1 MSERPNVTRLRADTG
16 RVLEP
21 LGAASGPRLYQALA
35 AGLLA
40 AAELGTQ
47 EVKILYVERFRRSP
61 TGTLSN
67 EIQSFPDPAG
77 DPLTRLIGVPPQ
89 SPAAKYAYLLGDE
102 VKIILPVKGQYLT
115 IPTDAN
121 LQGSGT
127 PRYKTPRDIEL
138 QAMGGH
144 FRRLAGKLFFGIEEA
159 GQRFVAFFALVKKS
173 VVRGRNILRP
183 AIDGAAP
190 QMTAILQERV
200 DELLSQ
206 GAA

>member
-1 MSERPNVTRLRADTG
+1 MLHVYVPTPAEYLSRSVRPAVRVFIKRL
-16 RVLEP
+16 P
-21 LGAASGPRLYQALA
+21 LDCSQPQNSARRKS
-35 AGLLA
+35 
-40 AAELGTQ
+40 
-47 EVKILYVERFRRSP
+47 RFRRSP